1 MISMSLDT
9 HEHTRSVYSILDLLG
24 DIGGL
29 YSILYSIGLLI
40 IQMMPY
46 VFGSSKFDLLL
57 QEGIFLG

>member
-46 VFGSSKFDLLL
+46 VFGSSKFELLL